1 MEISSLNSTAL
12 SAVNNASNPIGQA
25 LGVVMLDKQL
35 EMSETM
41 SNGLVKAMERSV
53 NPSVGGNID
62 TYA

>member
-1 MEISSLNSTAL
+1 MEMNTLNSVAL

-41 SNGLVKAMERSV
+41 SDGMVKAMERSV
-53 NPSVGGNID
+53 NPSVGGNFD
-62 TYA
+62 MYA